1 MKKKKNQMMG
11 AVKDTMG
18 VGVASMA
25 GYGVLG
31 AMGSVPGMPAQASN
45 VIPIAGA
52 GLQLANIGQLAKT
65 GMTVAKSLQGSDV
78 DTGYRK
84 KVKSKNESRIK
95 KILG

>member
-1 MKKKKNQMMG
+1 MKRKKNQMMG

-31 AMGSVPGMPAQASN
+31 AMGSVPGMPAQAAG

-52 GLQLANIGQLAKT
+52 GLQLANVGQLAKT
-65 GMTVAKSLQGSDV
+65 GMTLVKSIKS
-78 DTGYRK
+78 TNPEYRK
-84 KVKSKNESRIK
+84 KFGNKNQERLK
-95 KILG
+95 RMLN